1 MAFIQWPLF
10 SDLLIF
16 QLASQVGSVSYGKRW
31 QHCLMP
37 RSKALLKEGLKTY
50 MPKAKKR
57 EKAAKVFMIG
67 FLLFVEPLS
76 SCMQN
81 CRYRSSPK
89 TQTVGPYAVAFF
101 SKGLHWH

>member
-1 MAFIQWPLF
+1 
-10 SDLLIF
+10 
-16 QLASQVGSVSYGKRW
+16 
-31 QHCLMP
+31 
-37 RSKALLKEGLKTY
+37 

-101 SKGLHWH
+101 

>member
-1 MAFIQWPLF
+1 
-10 SDLLIF
+10 
-16 QLASQVGSVSYGKRW
+16 
-31 QHCLMP
+31 
-37 RSKALLKEGLKTY
+37 

-67 FLLFVEPLS
+67 FLLFVEP
-76 SCMQN
+76 SCMLQN

-101 SKGLHWH
+101 LAKAYIGINDKVAFLI